1 VPGATRLWSNALGLM
16 VVSLRGSRW
25 ERPMSK
31 EHPAAYAME
40 LKRSWRVVV
49 PVRGKLTPR
58 ICREKFTCRAEA
70 LTWMNTAEGHQA
82 IASARGGNA
91 FLCQPCTGSHRPVG

>member
-1 VPGATRLWSNALGLM
+1 MDAPFNLLVPRSRDCAPCKSPLVKYLM
-16 VVSLRGSRW
+16 LMAVLSPRGSHR

-82 IASARGGNA
+82 IASVR
-91 FLCQPCTGSHRPVG
+91 

>member
-1 VPGATRLWSNALGLM
+1 
-16 VVSLRGSRW
+16 
-25 ERPMSK
+25 MSK
-31 EHPAAYAME
+31 EHPAPYAME

-70 LTWMNTAEGHQA
+70 LTWMSTTEGHQA
-82 IASARGGNA
+82 IASARGGA
-91 FLCQPCTGSHRPVG
+91 PHKHRGEPAATLALARAYTL